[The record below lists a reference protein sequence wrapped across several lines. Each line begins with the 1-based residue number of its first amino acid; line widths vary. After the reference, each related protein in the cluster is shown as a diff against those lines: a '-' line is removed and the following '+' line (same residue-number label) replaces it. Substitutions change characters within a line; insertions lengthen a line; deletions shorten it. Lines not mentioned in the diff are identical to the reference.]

1 MCGACGQVVVADP
14 VFPDGRTL
22 RGNLIAA
29 QLIEAL
35 CAGRIKVAGRS
46 EGFVVSAPGR
56 RPVLCATV
64 AEVWTA
70 VRAAAPSAVFDIPP
84 EIADRYTG
92 ERALLD
98 AIIANAPIGCL
109 RRAATTR

>member
-14 VFPDGRTL
+14 VFPDGRTT

-29 QLIEAL
+29 QIIEAL

-46 EGFVVSAPGR
+46 EGFVVSAPGH

-64 AEVWTA
+64 AEMWTA
-70 VRAAAPSAVFDIPP
+70 VRAAVPAAVFDVPP
-84 EIADRYTG
+84 EIADRYAG
-92 ERALLD
+92 EQALLD
-98 AIIANAPIGCL
+98 AIVATAPIGCL
-109 RRAATTR
+109 RRVATTR